1 MRQRADTHVHT
12 IYSGIGRLGPLKFPE
27 SVTRPEEMV
36 DHARRKK
43 LDVLCITDHNCIGG
57 AFVAEK
63 YARQFDDIDVVAGEE
78 VSTADGEV
86 VGLWLTEEIPKDLSI
101 EETID
106 IIHSQGGLAI
116 APHPF
121 SFHVPALREQVFDL
135 KLEGIETLNG
145 GHIDK
150 YSNTKAKLEFLKHPG
165 KWAQLG
171 SSDGHSTSTVGYS
184 WTEFDGQGAD
194 GLRKSIL
201 DKTTTA
207 GGMPVPV
214 DKAIVWSMEVVL
226 TAGKMI
232 LRSLMGRLKDD
243 PMNPLIEN
251 VKIMRSDRKLPAI
264 IGAALY
270 IIPPIPF
277 IASIASNRWLN
288 KNANKLV
295 KEFSE
300 EDLALLSGNR
310 V

>member
-12 IYSGIGRLGPLKFPE
+12 IYSGIGHLGPLKFPE
-27 SVTRPEEMV
+27 SVTMPEEMV
-36 DHARRKK
+36 DHARKK
-43 LDVLCITDHNCIGG
+43 NLDVLCITDHNCTGG
-57 AFVAEK
+57 AFVAQK
-63 YARQFDDIDVVAGEE
+63 YAKQFNDIEVVVGEE

-121 SFHVPALREQVFDL
+121 SFHVPALREKVYDL

-150 YSNTKAKLEFLKHPG
+150 FSNTKAKLEFRKHPG

-184 WTEFDGQGAD
+184 WTEFEGQGAE
-194 GLRKSIL
+194 GLRNAIL
-201 DKTTTA
+201 DKTTA
-207 GGMPVPV
+207 PGGMPVPI
-214 DKAIVWSMEVVL
+214 DKAIFWSMEVVMG
-226 TAGKMI
+226 AGKMI
-232 LRSLMGRLKDD
+232 LKSLLNRL
-243 PMNPLIEN
+243 PIEATNPLSEK
-251 VKIMRSDRKLPAI
+251 VEVMPSEKKIAAI
-264 IGAALY
+264 VGAALY
-270 IIPPIPF
+270 IIPPLPF
-277 IASIASNRWLN
+277 LASIASNHWLN
-288 KNANKLV
+288 KRANKLV

-300 EDLALLSGNR
+300 EDLALLAKPE
-310 V
+310 